1 MDVPPRRAS
10 PWKFV
15 PGLYVLQGMPYFVVD
30 AASNTFLTAM
40 GAAPSVV
47 SHWSSDLT
55 LPWMLKPLWSP
66 LVDLYGTKRRWLLG
80 ASVAVLVGMAGVA
93 WAAGRPDWFEW
104 TIAACVLLAFA
115 SATYDVAC
123 DGYYIL
129 ALEKREQEAFVGV
142 RNACYRLGRILV
154 AGGVVWLAG
163 ALQKPPSESWF
174 ARGLSRPEA
183 WSWAFAA
190 GAIVYGLGALTIAIC
205 APRPANDA
213 SARSARTRVD
223 GLHATP
229 SLATTSDATTSRAA
243 AMRAMLVEYFTRP
256 RFPAIL
262 AFILF
267 YRFSESML
275 VKMIAPFLMKPRAEG
290 GLGLVEEQV
299 GFAYGTVGVVALL
312 VGGIAGGWIISRV
325 GFARCV
331 WPMAI
336 AMHVPNVLFAW
347 AAGTQPGPDVATA
360 VVAVEQLGY
369 GFGFSAYMVFLL
381 QLARTSRFA
390 TTHYAI
396 STGLMGLSAWLAGRW
411 SGDLVEA
418 LGFERFFWTASALGL
433 LGLATLLFV
442 PRLEAAPA

>member
-1 MDVPPRRAS
+1 MPAPPRRAS
-10 PWKFV
+10 PWTFV
-15 PGLYVLQGMPYFVVD
+15 PGLYVLQGMPYFAVD
-30 AASNTFLTAM
+30 AASNTFLAAM
-40 GAAPSVV
+40 GQAPSVV

-55 LPWMLKPLWSP
+55 LPWTLKPLWSP
-66 LVDLYGTKRRWLLG
+66 LVDLFGTKRRWLLG
-80 ASVAVLVGMAGVA
+80 ASVAVLIGMAGVA
-93 WAAGRPDWFEW
+93 WAASRPDWFEW
-104 TIAACVLLAFA
+104 TIAACVLLALA

-123 DGYYIL
+123 DGFYIL
-129 ALEKREQEAFVGV
+129 ALEKRTQEAFVGV

-154 AGGVVWLAG
+154 AGGVVSLAG
-163 ALQKPPSESWF
+163 ALQAQPGASAL
-174 ARGLSRPEA
+174 ARGMSRPEA

-190 GAIVYGLGALTIAIC
+190 GALVYAAGLAAVAVF
-205 APRPANDA
+205 APRPAEDTSVRAARAPTGQAGETPAGLA
-213 SARSARTRVD
+213 SPA
-223 GLHATP
+223 P
-229 SLATTSDATTSRAA
+229 SRAA
-243 AMRAMLVEYFTRP
+243 AIRAMLREYVARP
-256 RFPAIL
+256 RFAAIL

-275 VKMIAPFLMKPRAEG
+275 VKMISPFLLEPRAEG
-290 GLGLVEEQV
+290 GLGLVETQV

-312 VGGIAGGWIISRV
+312 AGGIAGGWIISRA

-336 AMHVPNVLFAW
+336 AMHVPNLLFAW
-347 AAGTQPGPDVATA
+347 AAGAQPGPEVATA

-381 QLARTSRFA
+381 QLARTSRYA

-418 LGFERFFWTASALGL
+418 LGFERFFWLASALGL
-433 LGLATLLFV
+433 VGLATLLFV
-442 PRLEAAPA
+442 PRLEPTPK

>member
-1 MDVPPRRAS
+1 MDVPPRRAR
-10 PWKFV
+10 PWTFV
-15 PGLYVLQGMPYFVVD
+15 PGLYVLQGMPYFAVQ

-40 GAAPSVV
+40 DAAPAFVGR
-47 SHWSSDLT
+47 WSSDLT

-66 LVDLYGTKRRWLLG
+66 LVDLYGTKRRWLVG
-80 ASVAVLVGMAGVA
+80 ASIAVLIGMAGLA
-93 WAAGRPDWFEW
+93 WAVGRPDWLEW

-129 ALEKREQEAFVGV
+129 ALGKREQEAFVGV
-142 RNACYRLGRILV
+142 RNACYRLGRIV
-154 AGGVVWLAG
+154 VTGGVVVVAG
-163 ALQKPPSESWF
+163 ALQDEPGPGWL
-174 ARGLSRPEA
+174 ARGLPRPEA

-190 GAIVYGLGALTIAIC
+190 GAVVYGLGAAAIAIL
-205 APRPANDA
+205 APRPAADGP
-213 SARSARTRVD
+213 ARAVRGED
-223 GLHATP
+223 GP
-229 SLATTSDATTSRAA
+229 GATTSARAPL
-243 AMRAMLVEYFTRP
+243 RAMLVEYVKRP

-275 VKMIAPFLMKPRAEG
+275 VPMISPFLMKARAVG
-290 GLGLVEEQV
+290 GLALREQEV
-299 GFAYGTVGVVALL
+299 GFAYGTVGVVSLL
-312 VGGIAGGWIISRV
+312 VGGLAGGWIISRA

-336 AMHVPNVLFAW
+336 AMHVPNLLFAW
-347 AAGTQPGPDVATA
+347 AAGAQPGLEAATA

-418 LGFERFFWTASALGL
+418 LGFERFFWTVSALGL
-433 LGLATLLFV
+433 VGLATLLFV
-442 PRLEAAPA
+442 PRLEETPV

>member
-1 MDVPPRRAS
+1 MDVPPRRAR
-10 PWKFV
+10 PWTFV
-15 PGLYVLQGMPYFVVD
+15 PGLYVLQGMPYFAVQ

-40 GAAPSVV
+40 DAAPAFVGR
-47 SHWSSDLT
+47 WSSDLT

-66 LVDLYGTKRRWLLG
+66 LVDLYGTKRRWLVC
-80 ASVAVLVGMAGVA
+80 ASIAVLIGMAGLA
-93 WAAGRPDWFEW
+93 WAVGRPDWLEW
-104 TIAACVLLAFA
+104 TIGACILLAFA

-142 RNACYRLGRILV
+142 RNACYRLGRIV
-154 AGGVVWLAG
+154 VTGGVVVLAG
-163 ALQKPPSESWF
+163 SLQEEPGASWF
-174 ARGLSRPEA
+174 ARGLPRPQA

-190 GAIVYGLGALTIAIC
+190 GAIVYGIGAAVIALH
-205 APRPANDA
+205 APRPVADA
-213 SARSARTRVD
+213 PARAQRAMGS
-223 GLHATP
+223 HAAP
-229 SLATTSDATTSRAA
+229 SP
-243 AMRAMLVEYFTRP
+243 MRAMLLEYVTRP

-275 VKMIAPFLMKPRAEG
+275 VPMISPFLIRAREVG
-290 GLGLVEEQV
+290 GLGLLEKQV
-299 GFAYGTVGVVALL
+299 GYAYGTVGVVALL
-312 VGGIAGGWIISRV
+312 VGGLAGGWIISRA

-347 AAGTQPGPDVATA
+347 AAGAQPGLDVAPA

-418 LGFERFFWTASALGL
+418 LGFERFFWTVSALGL
-433 LGLATLLFV
+433 VGLATLLFV